1 MTDLSDM
8 SRVGQLAGDSPV
20 RTGAG
25 TLPRS
30 GQRAHRWPLV
40 AAVAFAATALTVL
53 VLIENQK
60 LLGLALAAIAA
71 ICLGAAR
78 FGGVAATEA
87 AAADHPWLLRG
98 LITAATLAVLFVLRD
113 DNFGLLML
121 STVLIYATVCV
132 GLTIQMGYAGLTNFA
147 AAAFVGTG
155 GYTAAMLGQAGG
167 LPDPVVLVTG
177 GLVAVAIG
185 SLLILPVLRTRGHY
199 AALTTL
205 AFGVMFNVFLDA
217 NELLGGPQ
225 GLKIPGINLFGW
237 DFSEDLH
244 IAGFTISFYANYVLL
259 TGALAALAMMLAGLI
274 DRSWIGIWFDAVR
287 LDETAASVFGLK
299 IGRWKIL
306 AFTLGNFLA
315 GVMGAVYAKMTGFI
329 APSNFTF
336 GDSLVMV
343 SIVILG
349 GIGNRWGV
357 LPAALIVVL
366 LPEKLQFIQEY
377 RLLLYALLVIVI
389 LIVRPDGLVARRVRK
404 LNLEARS

>member
-1 MTDLSDM
+1 MSKLS
-8 SRVGQLAGDSPV
+8 SSSKPAAV
-20 RTGAG
+20 
-25 TLPRS
+25 
-30 GQRAHRWPLV
+30 WPLI
-40 AAVAFAATALTVL
+40 AAVVFAAAALITL
-53 VLIENQK
+53 VQIENQR
-60 LLGLALAAIAA
+60 LLGLTLASIAA
-71 ICLGAAR
+71 ICFAAAR
-78 FGGVAATEA
+78 FGGVAAVEA
-87 AAADHPWLLRG
+87 AGSENPWLLRG
-98 LITAATLAVLFVLRD
+98 LIAIAGVAVLVVLRD
-113 DNFGLLML
+113 DNFGLLMVA
-121 STVLIYATVCV
+121 TVLIYATVCI

-147 AAAFVGTG
+147 AAAFVGVG
-155 GYTAAMLGQAGG
+155 GYTAAMLGEKSG
-167 LPDPVVLVTG
+167 LPGILVLVSG
-177 GLVAVAIG
+177 GLVAVLIG

-217 NELLGGPQ
+217 SELLGGPQ

-237 DFSEDLH
+237 DFSNDIH
-244 IAGFTISFYANYVLL
+244 IAGITFSFYVNYVIL
-259 TGALAALAMMLAGLI
+259 TGILTALAMILAGLI
-274 DRSWIGIWFDAVR
+274 DRSWIGVWLDVVR
-287 LDETAASVFGLK
+287 LDETAAAVFGLK
-299 IGRWKIL
+299 IGYWKIL

-357 LPAALIVVL
+357 LAAALIVVL

-389 LIVRPDGLVARRVRK
+389 LIVRPDGLVARRVRAMRM
-404 LNLEARS
+404 EARS

>member
-1 MTDLSDM
+1 MNELPV
-8 SRVGQLAGDSPV
+8 SRRSA
-20 RTGAG
+20 AI
-25 TLPRS
+25 LP
-30 GQRAHRWPLV
+30 LI
-40 AAVAFAATALTVL
+40 AATAFAAASLTTL
-53 VLIENQK
+53 VLIESQM
-60 LLGLALAAIAA
+60 LLGVTLVCIAA
-71 ICLGAAR
+71 ICVAAAR

-87 AAADHPWLLRG
+87 AASKNPWLLRG
-98 LITAATLAVLFVLRD
+98 LITLAAVGVLYVLRD
-113 DNFGLLML
+113 DNFGLLMVA
-121 STVLIYATVCV
+121 TVLIYATICI

-155 GYTAAMLGQAGG
+155 GYTAAMLGQKGG
-167 LPDPVVLVTG
+167 LPDPLVLICG
-177 GLVAVAIG
+177 GLISVFIG

-205 AFGVMFNVFLDA
+205 AFGVLFNVFLDA

-237 DFSEDLH
+237 NFSNDLQ
-244 IAGFTISFYANYVLL
+244 ILGITFSFYVNYVIL
-259 TGALAALAMMLAGLI
+259 TGVLTALAMILAGLLGK
-274 DRSWIGIWFDAVR
+274 SWIGVWLDVVR
-287 LDETAASVFGLK
+287 LDETAAAVFGLK
-299 IGRWKIL
+299 IGYWKIL

-315 GVMGAVYAKMTGFI
+315 GLMGAIYAKMTGFI

-377 RLLLYALLVIVI
+377 RLLLYAILVIVI
-389 LIVRPDGLVARRVRK
+389 LVMRPDGLVARRVRT
-404 LNLEARS
+404 LRMEAHS

>member
-1 MTDLSDM
+1 MSKLSP
-8 SRVGQLAGDSPV
+8 SHKTVPV
-20 RTGAG
+20 
-25 TLPRS
+25 
-30 GQRAHRWPLV
+30 WPLI
-40 AAVAFAATALTVL
+40 AAVAFAAAALTAL

-60 LLGLALAAIAA
+60 ILGLALAGIAA
-71 ICLGAAR
+71 ICFAAAR
-78 FGGVAATEA
+78 FGGVTAAETA
-87 AAADHPWLLRG
+87 ASENPWLLRG
-98 LITAATLAVLFVLRD
+98 LILIAALAVLFVLRD
-113 DNFGLLML
+113 DNFGLLMVA
-121 STVLIYATVCV
+121 TVLIYATVCI

-155 GYTAAMLGQAGG
+155 G
-167 LPDPVVLVTG
+167 LPDPLVLISG
-177 GLVAVAIG
+177 GLIAVLIG

-237 DFSEDLH
+237 DFSSDLH
-244 IAGFTISFYANYVLL
+244 ILGFTFSFYVNYVIL
-259 TGALAALAMMLAGLI
+259 TGVLTALAMILAGLL
-274 DRSWIGIWFDAVR
+274 DKSWIGVWLDVVR

-299 IGRWKIL
+299 IGYWKIL

-377 RLLLYALLVIVI
+377 RLLLYAILVIVI
-389 LIVRPDGLVARRVRK
+389 LIVRPDGFVARRVRA
-404 LNLEARS
+404 LRMEARS

>member
-1 MTDLSDM
+1 MTGLFPPKPAA
-8 SRVGQLAGDSPV
+8 V
-20 RTGAG
+20 
-25 TLPRS
+25 
-30 GQRAHRWPLV
+30 WPLI
-40 AAVAFAATALTVL
+40 AAVAFAAAALTTL

-60 LLGLALAAIAA
+60 LLGLTLAGIAA
-71 ICLGAAR
+71 ICFAAAR

-87 AAADHPWLLRG
+87 AASENPWLLRG
-98 LITAATLAVLFVLRD
+98 LITIAAIGVLYVLRD
-113 DNFGLLML
+113 DNFGLLMVA
-121 STVLIYATVCV
+121 TVLIYATVCI
-132 GLTIQMGYAGLTNFA
+132 GLTIQMGYTGLTNFA

-155 GYTAAMLGQAGG
+155 GYTAAMLGQKGG
-167 LPDPVVLVTG
+167 LPDPLVLIGG
-177 GLVAVAIG
+177 GLVAVFIG

-237 DFSEDLH
+237 DFSSDLQ
-244 IAGFTISFYANYVLL
+244 ILGITFSFYVNYVIL
-259 TGALAALAMMLAGLI
+259 TGVLTALAMILAGLL
-274 DRSWIGIWFDAVR
+274 DKSWIGVWLDVVR
-287 LDETAASVFGLK
+287 LDETAAAVFGLK
-299 IGRWKIL
+299 IGTWKIL

-315 GVMGAVYAKMTGFI
+315 GLMGAVYAKMTGFI

-377 RLLLYALLVIVI
+377 RLLLYAILVIVI
-389 LIVRPDGLVARRVRK
+389 LIMRPDGLVARRVRT
-404 LNLEARS
+404 LRMEARS

>member
-1 MTDLSDM
+1 MNELPA
-8 SRVGQLAGDSPV
+8 SRRSAAS
-20 RTGAG
+20 
-25 TLPRS
+25 LP
-30 GQRAHRWPLV
+30 LI
-40 AAVAFAATALTVL
+40 AAVAFAAASLITL
-53 VLIENQK
+53 VLIESQM
-60 LLGLALAAIAA
+60 LLGVTLVCIAA
-71 ICLGAAR
+71 ICVAAAR

-87 AAADHPWLLRG
+87 AASKNPWLLRG
-98 LITAATLAVLFVLRD
+98 LITLAAVGVLYVLRD
-113 DNFGLLML
+113 DNYGLLMVA
-121 STVLIYATVCV
+121 TVLIYATICI

-147 AAAFVGTG
+147 VAAFVGTG
-155 GYTAAMLGQAGG
+155 GYTAAMLGRKGG
-167 LPDPVVLVTG
+167 LPDPLILVCG
-177 GLVAVAIG
+177 GLISVFIG

-205 AFGVMFNVFLDA
+205 AFGVLFNVFLDA

-237 DFSEDLH
+237 NFSNDLQ
-244 IAGFTISFYANYVLL
+244 ILGITFSFYANYVIL
-259 TGALAALAMMLAGLI
+259 TGALTALAMVLAGLL
-274 DRSWIGIWFDAVR
+274 RKSWIGVWLDVVR
-287 LDETAASVFGLK
+287 LDETAAAVFGLR
-299 IGRWKIL
+299 IGYWKIL

-315 GVMGAVYAKMTGFI
+315 GLMGAIYAKMTGFI

-377 RLLLYALLVIVI
+377 RLLLYAILVIVI
-389 LIVRPDGLVARRVRK
+389 LIMRPDGLVARRVRT
-404 LNLEARS
+404 LRMEAHS

>member
-1 MTDLSDM
+1 MT
-8 SRVGQLAGDSPV
+8 APSPQNKPAAV
-20 RTGAG
+20 
-25 TLPRS
+25 
-30 GQRAHRWPLV
+30 WPLIT
-40 AAVAFAATALTVL
+40 AVAFAAAALTTL

-60 LLGLALAAIAA
+60 ILGLALAGIAA
-71 ICLGAAR
+71 ICLAAVR

-87 AAADHPWLLRG
+87 AASENPWLLRA
-98 LITAATLAVLFVLRD
+98 LILIAALAVLFVLRD
-113 DNFGLLML
+113 DNFGLLMVA
-121 STVLIYATVCV
+121 TVLIYATVCI

-155 GYTAAMLGQAGG
+155 GYTAAMLGQKGG
-167 LPDPVVLVTG
+167 LPDALVLLVG
-177 GLVAVAIG
+177 GMVAVFIG

-237 DFSEDLH
+237 NFSNDLH
-244 IAGFTISFYANYVLL
+244 ILGFTFSFYVNYVIL
-259 TGALAALAMMLAGLI
+259 TGVLTALAMILAGLL
-274 DRSWIGIWFDAVR
+274 DKSWIGVWLDVVR

-299 IGRWKIL
+299 IGTWKIL

-315 GVMGAVYAKMTGFI
+315 GLMGAIYAKMTGFI
-329 APSNFTF
+329 APANFTF

-377 RLLLYALLVIVI
+377 RLLLYAILVIII
-389 LIVRPDGLVARRVRK
+389 LIARPDGLVARRVRT
-404 LNLEARS
+404 LHMEAR

>member
-1 MTDLSDM
+1 MSELSAT
-8 SRVGQLAGDSPV
+8 R
-20 RTGAG
+20 
-25 TLPRS
+25 
-30 GQRAHRWPLV
+30 RAAAVWPLILT
-40 AAVAFAATALTVL
+40 VAFAATAVTTL
-53 VLIENQK
+53 VLIENQE
-60 LLGLALAAIAA
+60 LLGLTLAGIAA
-71 ICLGAAR
+71 ICFAAAR
-78 FGGVAATEA
+78 FGGAAATEA
-87 AAADHPWLLRG
+87 AASENPWLLRG
-98 LITAATLAVLFVLRD
+98 LITIASMAVLYALRD
-113 DNFGLLML
+113 DNFGLLMVA
-121 STVLIYATVCV
+121 TVLIYATICI

-155 GYTAAMLGQAGG
+155 GYTAAMLGQKGG
-167 LPDPVVLVTG
+167 LPDALVFICG
-177 GLVAVAIG
+177 GLIAVSIG

-237 DFSEDLH
+237 DFSSDLQ
-244 IAGFTISFYANYVLL
+244 ILGITFSFYVNYVIL
-259 TGALAALAMMLAGLI
+259 TGVLTALAMMLAGLL
-274 DRSWIGIWFDAVR
+274 DKSWIGVWLDVVR

-299 IGRWKIL
+299 IGYWKIL

-315 GVMGAVYAKMTGFI
+315 GLMGAVYAKMTGFI

-349 GIGNRWGV
+349 GIGNRWGI

-377 RLLLYALLVIVI
+377 RLLLYAILVIVI
-389 LIVRPDGLVARRVRK
+389 LIVRPDGLVARRVRT
-404 LNLEARS
+404 LRMQARS

>member
-1 MTDLSDM
+1 MNDLSHT
-8 SRVGQLAGDSPV
+8 SELALTHP
-20 RTGAG
+20 A
-25 TLPRS
+25 
-30 GQRAHRWPLV
+30 RARRQASAWPLV
-40 AAVAFAATALTVL
+40 AAVVFAAAALTVL

-60 LLGLALAAIAA
+60 LLGIALAAIAA
-71 ICLGAAR
+71 LTFAASRLG
-78 FGGVAATEA
+78 GIAATEA
-87 AAADHPWLLRG
+87 AASDRPWLLRG
-98 LITAATLAVLFVLRD
+98 LVVAAAATVLFVLRD
-113 DNFGLLML
+113 DNFGLLMI
-121 STVLIYATVCV
+121 STVLIYATVCI
-132 GLTIQMGYAGLTNFA
+132 GLTIQMGYAGLTNFS

-155 GYTAAMLGQAGG
+155 GYTAAMLARTGG
-167 LPDPVVLVTG
+167 VPDLVVLVLG
-177 GLVAVAIG
+177 GSAAVVIG
-185 SLLILPVLRTRGHY
+185 SLLVLPVLRTRGHY

-225 GLKIPGINLFGW
+225 GLKLPGINLFGW

-244 IAGFTISFYANYVLL
+244 LLGVTFSFYANYVIL
-259 TGALAALAMMLAGLI
+259 TGVLAALAMVLAGLI
-274 DRSWIGIWFDAVR
+274 DRSWIGIWLDAVR

-299 IGRWKIL
+299 IGWWKIL

-349 GIGNRWGV
+349 GVGNRWGV

-389 LIVRPDGLVARRVRK
+389 LIAQPDGLVGRRMRK
-404 LNLEARS
+404 LRLENGA

>member
-1 MTDLSDM
+1 M
-8 SRVGQLAGDSPV
+8 STPS
-20 RTGAG
+20 
-25 TLPRS
+25 LPHKTA
-30 GQRAHRWPLV
+30 RAWPLIATV
-40 AAVAFAATALTVL
+40 SLSAAAVTTL
-53 VLIENQK
+53 VVIENQK
-60 LLGLALAAIAA
+60 LLGLTLAAIAA
-71 ICLGAAR
+71 AYFAAAR
-78 FGGVAATEA
+78 FGGITATEA
-87 AAADHPWLLRG
+87 AASDHPWLLRG
-98 LITAATLAVLFVLRD
+98 LILVAALAVMVVLRD
-113 DNFGLLML
+113 DNFGLLMVA
-121 STVLIYATVCV
+121 TVLIYATVCI

-155 GYTAAMLGQAGG
+155 GYTAAMLGQKGG
-167 LPDPVVLVTG
+167 LPDPVVLIGG
-177 GLVAVAIG
+177 GLAAVVIG

-217 NELLGGPQ
+217 NEFFGGPQ

-237 DFSEDLH
+237 DFNNDLH
-244 IAGFTISFYANYVLL
+244 IAGLVFSFYVNYVILAGVL
-259 TGALAALAMMLAGLI
+259 TALAMLLAGLL
-274 DRSWIGIWFDAVR
+274 DRSWIGVWLDVVR
-287 LDETAASVFGLK
+287 LDETAASVFGLR

-389 LIVRPDGLVARRVRK
+389 LVARPDGLVARRVRT
-404 LNLEARS
+404 LRMEARA

>member
-1 MTDLSDM
+1 M
-8 SRVGQLAGDSPV
+8 STPS
-20 RTGAG
+20 
-25 TLPRS
+25 LPHKTA
-30 GQRAHRWPLV
+30 RAWPLIATV
-40 AAVAFAATALTVL
+40 LLSAAAVTTL
-53 VLIENQK
+53 VVIENQK
-60 LLGLALAAIAA
+60 LLGLTLAAIAA
-71 ICLGAAR
+71 AYFAAAR
-78 FGGVAATEA
+78 YGGITATEA
-87 AAADHPWLLRG
+87 AASDHPWLLRG
-98 LITAATLAVLFVLRD
+98 LILVAALAVMVVLRD
-113 DNFGLLML
+113 DNFGLLMVA
-121 STVLIYATVCV
+121 TVLIYATVCI

-155 GYTAAMLGQAGG
+155 GYTAAMLGQKGG
-167 LPDPVVLVTG
+167 LPDPAVLIGG
-177 GLVAVAIG
+177 GLAAVVIG

-217 NELLGGPQ
+217 NEFFGGPQ

-237 DFSEDLH
+237 DFNNDLH
-244 IAGFTISFYANYVLL
+244 IAGLVFSFYVNYVILAGVL
-259 TGALAALAMMLAGLI
+259 TALAMLLAGLL
-274 DRSWIGIWFDAVR
+274 DRSWIGVWLDVVR
-287 LDETAASVFGLK
+287 LDETAASVFGLR

-315 GVMGAVYAKMTGFI
+315 GIMGAVYAKMTGFI

-389 LIVRPDGLVARRVRK
+389 LVARPDGLVARRVRT
-404 LNLEARS
+404 LRMEARA

>member
-1 MTDLSDM
+1 MNVPL
-8 SRVGQLAGDSPV
+8 QKPA
-20 RTGAG
+20 AI
-25 TLPRS
+25 
-30 GQRAHRWPLV
+30 WPLII
-40 AAVAFAATALTVL
+40 AVAFAASSLIIL
-53 VLIENQK
+53 VLIEDQK
-60 LLGLALAAIAA
+60 LLGLTLAGIASLCFA
-71 ICLGAAR
+71 AAR

-87 AAADHPWLLRG
+87 AASENPWLLRG
-98 LITAATLAVLFVLRD
+98 LILIAAMAVLFVLRD
-113 DNFGLLML
+113 DNFGLLMVA
-121 STVLIYATVCV
+121 TVLIYVTVCI
-132 GLTIQMGYAGLTNFA
+132 GLTIQMGYTGLTNFA

-155 GYTAAMLGQAGG
+155 GYTAAMLGQKGG
-167 LPDPVVLVTG
+167 LPDLAVLISG
-177 GLVAVAIG
+177 GLVAVFIG

-205 AFGVMFNVFLDA
+205 AFGVMFTVFLDA

-225 GLKIPGINLFGW
+225 GLKIPGINLIGW
-237 DFSEDLH
+237 NFSDDLH
-244 IAGFTISFYANYVLL
+244 IAGYTFSFYVNYVIL
-259 TGALAALAMMLAGLI
+259 TGVVTALTMALTGLL
-274 DRSWIGIWFDAVR
+274 DRSWIGVWLDVVR

-299 IGRWKIL
+299 VGRWKVL

-315 GVMGAVYAKMTGFI
+315 GLMGAIYAKMTGFI

-377 RLLLYALLVIVI
+377 RLLLYALVVIVI
-389 LIVRPDGLVARRVRK
+389 LVVQPDGLVARRVRA
-404 LNLEARS
+404 LRVEARS

>member
-1 MTDLSDM
+1 
-8 SRVGQLAGDSPV
+8 VV
-20 RTGAG
+20 
-25 TLPRS
+25 
-30 GQRAHRWPLV
+30 
-40 AAVAFAATALTVL
+40 FAAAALTTL

-60 LLGLALAAIAA
+60 LLGLALAGIAA
-71 ICLGAAR
+71 LCFAAAR

-87 AAADHPWLLRG
+87 AASENPWLLRG
-98 LITAATLAVLFVLRD
+98 LIAIAATGVLYVLRD

-121 STVLIYATVCV
+121 STVLIYATVCI

-155 GYTAAMLGQAGG
+155 GYTAAMLGQKGG
-167 LPDPVVLVTG
+167 LPDPLVLVCG
-177 GLVAVAIG
+177 GLVAVFIG

-217 NELLGGPQ
+217 NEFFGGPQ

-237 DFSEDLH
+237 DFTSDIH
-244 IAGFTISFYANYVLL
+244 IFGVVFSSYVNYVIL
-259 TGALAALAMMLAGLI
+259 TGVLTALAMILAGLL
-274 DRSWIGIWFDAVR
+274 DRSWIGVWLDVVR

-299 IGRWKIL
+299 IGYWKIL
-306 AFTLGNFLA
+306 AFTLGNFMA
-315 GVMGAVYAKMTGFI
+315 GLMGAVYAKMTGFI
-329 APSNFTF
+329 APANFTF

-377 RLLLYALLVIVI
+377 RLLLYAILVI
-389 LIVRPDGLVARRVRK
+389 LILIMRPDGLVARRVRT
-404 LNLEARS
+404 LRREARS

>member
-1 MTDLSDM
+1 M
-8 SRVGQLAGDSPV
+8 SV
-20 RTGAG
+20 
-25 TLPRS
+25 LPPS
-30 GQRAHRWPLV
+30 HKAAAVWPLI
-40 AAVAFAATALTVL
+40 AAVAFAAAALTTL

-60 LLGLALAAIAA
+60 ILGFALAGIAA
-71 ICLGAAR
+71 ICLAAAR
-78 FGGVAATEA
+78 FGGVTATEA
-87 AAADHPWLLRG
+87 AASENPWLLRG
-98 LITAATLAVLFVLRD
+98 LILIAALAVLFVLRD
-113 DNFGLLML
+113 DNFGLLMVA
-121 STVLIYATVCV
+121 TVLIYATICI

-155 GYTAAMLGQAGG
+155 GYTAAMLGQKGG
-167 LPDPVVLVTG
+167 LPDALVLPGG
-177 GLVAVAIG
+177 GLVAVFIG

-237 DFSEDLH
+237 NFSNDLH
-244 IAGFTISFYANYVLL
+244 FLGFTFSFYINYVIL
-259 TGALAALAMMLAGLI
+259 TGILTALAMILAGLL
-274 DRSWIGIWFDAVR
+274 DKSWIGVWLDVVR

-299 IGRWKIL
+299 IGTWKIL

-315 GVMGAVYAKMTGFI
+315 GLMGAVYAKMTGFI

-336 GDSLVMV
+336 GNSLVMV

-377 RLLLYALLVIVI
+377 RLLLYAILVIVI
-389 LIVRPDGLVARRVRK
+389 LIARPDGLVARRVRALRMK
-404 LNLEARS
+404 AQS

>member
-1 MTDLSDM
+1 M
-8 SRVGQLAGDSPV
+8 SALPSHKPARV
-20 RTGAG
+20 
-25 TLPRS
+25 
-30 GQRAHRWPLV
+30 WPLIV
-40 AAVAFAATALTVL
+40 AVAFAAASLTTL

-60 LLGLALAAIAA
+60 LLGLTLAGIAA
-71 ICLGAAR
+71 LCFAAAR

-87 AAADHPWLLRG
+87 AASENPWLLRG
-98 LITAATLAVLFVLRD
+98 LVLIAAMAVLFVLRD
-113 DNFGLLML
+113 DNFGLLMVA
-121 STVLIYATVCV
+121 TVLIYATVCI
-132 GLTIQMGYAGLTNFA
+132 GLTIQMGYTGLTNFA

-155 GYTAAMLGQAGG
+155 GYTAAMLGQKGG
-167 LPDPVVLVTG
+167 LPDIVVLISG
-177 GLVAVAIG
+177 GLIAVFIG

-205 AFGVMFNVFLDA
+205 AFGVMFTVFLDA

-237 DFSEDLH
+237 NFSDDLH
-244 IAGFTISFYANYVLL
+244 IAGYTFSFYVNYVIL
-259 TGALAALAMMLAGLI
+259 TGAVTALTMVLTGLL
-274 DRSWIGIWFDAVR
+274 DRSWIGVWLDVVR

-299 IGRWKIL
+299 VGRWKVL

-315 GVMGAVYAKMTGFI
+315 GLMGAIYAKMTGFI

-377 RLLLYALLVIVI
+377 RLLLYALVVIVI
-389 LIVRPDGLVARRVRK
+389 LVVQPDGLVARRVRT
-404 LNLEARS
+404 LRMEARS

>member
-1 MTDLSDM
+1 MTNPAASHKT
-8 SRVGQLAGDSPV
+8 VTA
-20 RTGAG
+20 
-25 TLPRS
+25 
-30 GQRAHRWPLV
+30 WPLIV
-40 AAVAFAATALTVL
+40 AVFFAAAAVTTL
-53 VLIENQK
+53 VLIENQR
-60 LLGLALAAIAA
+60 LLGLALAGIAA
-71 ICLGAAR
+71 VCFGAAR
-78 FGGVAATEA
+78 FGGIAATEA
-87 AAADHPWLLRG
+87 AASRHPWLLRA
-98 LITAATLAVLFVLRD
+98 LILIAATAVLFVLRD

-121 STVLIYATVCV
+121 ATVLIYATVCI
-132 GLTIQMGYAGLTNFA
+132 GLTIQMGYVGLFNFA

-155 GYTAAMLGQAGG
+155 GYTAAMLGQKGG
-167 LPDPVVLVTG
+167 LPDPLVLMCG
-177 GLVAVAIG
+177 GLAAVVIG
-185 SLLILPVLRTRGHY
+185 SFLIFPVLRTRGHY
-199 AALTTL
+199 AALATL

-237 DFSEDLH
+237 DFSNDLH
-244 IAGFTISFYANYVLL
+244 IAGFTFSFYVNYVIL
-259 TGALAALAMMLAGLI
+259 TGALTALAMIVAGLL
-274 DRSWIGIWFDAVR
+274 DRSWIGVWLDVVR

-315 GVMGAVYAKMTGFI
+315 GLMGAVYAKMTGFI

-349 GIGNRWGV
+349 GVGNRWGV

-377 RLLLYALLVIVI
+377 RLLLYAILVMVI
-389 LIVRPDGLVARRVRK
+389 LIVRPDGLVARRMRALRMEVR
-404 LNLEARS
+404 S

>member
-1 MTDLSDM
+1 MSTVPPSDKAAA
-8 SRVGQLAGDSPV
+8 V
-20 RTGAG
+20 
-25 TLPRS
+25 
-30 GQRAHRWPLV
+30 WPLI
-40 AAVAFAATALTVL
+40 AAVAFAAAALTML
-53 VLIENQK
+53 VLIENQRV
-60 LLGLALAAIAA
+60 LGLALAGIAA
-71 ICLGAAR
+71 ICLAAAR
-78 FGGVAATEA
+78 FGGVTATEA
-87 AAADHPWLLRG
+87 AASENPWLLRG
-98 LITAATLAVLFVLRD
+98 LILIAALTVLFVLRD
-113 DNFGLLML
+113 DNFGLLMVA
-121 STVLIYATVCV
+121 TVLIYATVCI

-155 GYTAAMLGQAGG
+155 GYTAAMLGQKGG
-167 LPDPVVLVTG
+167 LPDALVLLCG
-177 GLVAVAIG
+177 GFVAVFIG

-237 DFSEDLH
+237 DFSNDLH
-244 IAGFTISFYANYVLL
+244 FLGFTFSFYVNYVIL
-259 TGALAALAMMLAGLI
+259 TGILTALAMLLAGLL
-274 DRSWIGIWFDAVR
+274 DKSWIGVWLDVVR

-299 IGRWKIL
+299 IGTWKIL

-315 GVMGAVYAKMTGFI
+315 GLMGAVYAKMTGFI
-329 APSNFTF
+329 APANFTF

-377 RLLLYALLVIVI
+377 RLLLYAILVIAI
-389 LIVRPDGLVARRVRK
+389 LIVRPDGLVARRVRT
-404 LNLEARS
+404 LRVEARP

>member
-1 MTDLSDM
+1 MNTRYPSH
-8 SRVGQLAGDSPV
+8 
-20 RTGAG
+20 
-25 TLPRS
+25 
-30 GQRAHRWPLV
+30 RAAAVWPLI
-40 AAVAFAATALTVL
+40 AAVAFAAAALTTL

-60 LLGLALAAIAA
+60 ILGLALAGIAV
-71 ICLGAAR
+71 ICFAAAR
-78 FGGVAATEA
+78 FGGVAATETA
-87 AAADHPWLLRG
+87 ASENPWLLRG
-98 LITAATLAVLFVLRD
+98 MILIAALAVLFVLRD
-113 DNFGLLML
+113 DNFGLLMVA
-121 STVLIYATVCV
+121 TVLIYATVCI

-155 GYTAAMLGQAGG
+155 GYTAAMLGQKGG
-167 LPDPVVLVTG
+167 LPDALVLLCG
-177 GLVAVAIG
+177 GLIAVFIG

-237 DFSEDLH
+237 DFSSDLH
-244 IAGFTISFYANYVLL
+244 IAGITFSFYVNYVILTGLL
-259 TGALAALAMMLAGLI
+259 TALAMILAGLL
-274 DRSWIGIWFDAVR
+274 DKSWIGIWLDVVR

-299 IGRWKIL
+299 IGYWKIL

-315 GVMGAVYAKMTGFI
+315 GIMGAVYAKMTGFI

-377 RLLLYALLVIVI
+377 RLLLYAILVIAI
-389 LIVRPDGLVARRVRK
+389 LIVRPDGLVARRVRA
-404 LNLEARS
+404 LRMEARS

>member
-1 MTDLSDM
+1 MNE
-8 SRVGQLAGDSPV
+8 
-20 RTGAG
+20 
-25 TLPRS
+25 LPASLRS
-30 GQRAHRWPLV
+30 AAILPLI
-40 AAVAFAATALTVL
+40 AAVAFAATSLTTL
-53 VLIENQK
+53 VLIESQM
-60 LLGLALAAIAA
+60 LLGVTLVCIAA
-71 ICLGAAR
+71 ICVAAAR

-87 AAADHPWLLRG
+87 AASKNPWLLRG
-98 LITAATLAVLFVLRD
+98 LITLAAVGVLYVLRD
-113 DNFGLLML
+113 DNFGLLMVA
-121 STVLIYATVCV
+121 TVLIYATICI

-155 GYTAAMLGQAGG
+155 GYTAAMLGQKGG
-167 LPDPVVLVTG
+167 LPDPLVLICG
-177 GLVAVAIG
+177 GLTSVLIG

-237 DFSEDLH
+237 NFSNDLQ
-244 IAGFTISFYANYVLL
+244 ILGITFSFYVNYVIL
-259 TGALAALAMMLAGLI
+259 TGILTSLAMILAGLLGK
-274 DRSWIGIWFDAVR
+274 SWIGVWLDVVR
-287 LDETAASVFGLK
+287 LDETAAAVFGLK
-299 IGRWKIL
+299 IGYWKIL

-315 GVMGAVYAKMTGFI
+315 GLMGAVYAKMTGFI

-377 RLLLYALLVIVI
+377 RLLLYAILVIVI
-389 LIVRPDGLVARRVRK
+389 LIIRPDGLVARRVRT
-404 LNLEARS
+404 LRMEAHS